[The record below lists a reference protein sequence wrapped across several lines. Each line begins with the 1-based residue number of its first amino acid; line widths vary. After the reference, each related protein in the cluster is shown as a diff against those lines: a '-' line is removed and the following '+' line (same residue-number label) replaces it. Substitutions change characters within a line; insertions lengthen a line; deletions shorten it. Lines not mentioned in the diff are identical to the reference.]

1 LGAPPACTQGKQT
14 EDLETALISVGVFWL
29 VAAELVHTQ
38 DKIIKSFP
46 EVASVWGHGNRLSSS
61 RIARNHSQYRMHAL
75 EGT

>member
-1 LGAPPACTQGKQT
+1 
-14 EDLETALISVGVFWL
+14 VFWL

-61 RIARNHSQYRMHAL
+61 RMR
-75 EGT
+75 GTIRSLGCMRWKAPDTR